1 MIKLYFKQN
10 YRRLIL
16 LWAKVFLLF
25 AVLSVH
31 LLYAGD
37 QSPGTQTQNDEKE
50 TKIHITSDKMISESE
65 ADYIEFIGNVRATQ
79 EANVVTGDS
88 LKIFY
93 KGGLDNNK
101 NLFAGEESINKIV
114 VNGNVKIIFDDK
126 TAISQRAVYT
136 TDSRILVLTGPDSKI
151 ISGKDSISG
160 EKITL
165 YRADD
170 RIIVESGKEKQVE
183 AVFFS
188 KQGGLN

>member
-1 MIKLYFKQN
+1 MILKNTVLILRKLYFLVSHVG
-10 YRRLIL
+10 Y
-16 LWAKVFLLF
+16 
-25 AVLSVH
+25 VH
-31 LLYAGD
+31 
-37 QSPGTQTQNDEKE
+37 
-50 TKIHITSDKMISESE
+50 H
-65 ADYIEFIGNVRATQ
+65 
-79 EANVVTGDS
+79 
-88 LKIFY
+88 
-93 KGGLDNNK
+93 
-101 NLFAGEESINKIV
+101 
-114 VNGNVKIIFDDK
+114 NVKIIFDDK